1 MNIWQRVLSWLER
14 DKLANVLMV
23 SFIILTGIGAG
34 MVDTSLGLIVGGL
47 ACGIFGFLLGL
58 E

>member
-1 MNIWQRVLSWLER
+1 MNIWQKAFSWLQR
-14 DKLANVLMV
+14 DSLANVLMV

-34 MVDTSLGLIVGGL
+34 MVYMPLGLIVGGL